1 MLLAGLCNG
10 AQIKTDNNLEEH
22 IDQGNLLA
30 QRGFQCILCV
40 KLPLNGYEC
49 WEEQVRYDFICV
61 RKGFFERIFIIYI
74 FFRFYENMHTAG

>member
-1 MLLAGLCNG
+1 MLCYWLGLCNG

-40 KLPLNGYEC
+40 KLLLNRYEC
-49 WEEQVRYDFICV
+49 WEEQVRYDSICV
-61 RKGFFERIFIIYI
+61 RKGVLFERIFIIYEY
-74 FFRFYENMHTAG
+74 FFFQIL